1 MLRCMRHLVWV
12 ENGKL
17 EWQDA
22 PDPEPGPGEA
32 VIRPLAVA
40 RCDLDPIMAAF
51 GVFPGPYP
59 VGHEVA
65 GEVIAVGEGVARHRP
80 GDRVVVPFQV
90 SCGGCE
96 ACRDTRFAA
105 CHTYMAKAG
114 AAYGFGPA
122 GGDHGGAV
130 ADRLLI
136 PAADHLLHPAPEGI
150 DPVALCV
157 LPDNALDAYRAVGP
171 PLAARPGADVT
182 VVGGDAP
189 SIGLYAVAWAA
200 ALGAGHVRYVD
211 ADEGRLAQAA
221 RLGAEAV
228 ARPQDEPW
236 PRRFGRAAIVVAN
249 TADPEGLQCALRS
262 TDDYGTCTL
271 TAIFFQPAEL
281 PLLALYTRGVTLEV
295 GRADS
300 RRHLAAVLRHV
311 AAGRF
316 DPAAVETTVV
326 PLDDAAEAWLQPA
339 TKLVLRA

>member
-1 MLRCMRHLVWV
+1 MRHLVWV
-12 ENGKL
+12 GNGRL

-22 PDPEPGPGEA
+22 ADPEPAAGQA
-32 VIRPLAVA
+32 VVRPLAVA

-65 GEVIAVGEGVARHRP
+65 AEVIAVGDGVARHAP

-90 SCGGCE
+90 SCGGCV
-96 ACRDTRFAA
+96 ACHDGRFAA
-105 CHTYMAKAG
+105 CHTHKAKAG
-114 AAYGFGPA
+114 AAFGFGPS

-130 ADRLLI
+130 ADRLLV
-136 PAADHLLHPAPEGI
+136 PSADHLLHPAPADV

-171 PLAARPGADVT
+171 PLQRHPGGDVT
-182 VVGGDAP
+182 VVGGAAP
-189 SIGLYAVAWAA
+189 SIGLYAVAWAR

-211 ADEGRLAQAA
+211 DDAHRLQQAE
-221 RLGAEAV
+221 RLGAETLEQ
-228 ARPQDEPW
+228 PQGRSW
-236 PRRFGRAAIVVAN
+236 PRRFGLAPIVVAN
-249 TADPEGLQCALRS
+249 TADPDGLRCALRS
-262 TDDYGTCTL
+262 TDDYGTVTL

-300 RRHLAAVLRHV
+300 RKHLGTVLRHV

-316 DPAAVETTVV
+316 DPTQVETTVV
-326 PLDDAAEAWLQPA
+326 PLADAAEAWLQPA